1 MKLSTLMR
9 TVLRSYS
16 SHRYDQA
23 VVDVAMDAVDPRAE
37 LIKLVLQVAPP
48 TPCNGLQA
56 RSFAHNCTCSTV
68 GHSA

>member
-1 MKLSTLMR
+1 MKLSELAR
-9 TVLRSYS
+9 TVVRKPTAY
-16 SHRYDQA
+16 RYDQG